1 MELGYTRH
9 MRYFVPVVRG
19 ERAVSSPTPP
29 IDFDGAWKEALEALL
44 PDFLALLF
52 PRVHAA
58 IDWAYAPEFLDK
70 ELDQLAARL
79 GVAGMVV
86 DKLVRVR
93 MLGGGELRL
102 LVHVEVQSQRDATF
116 AERMFAYYAGLYLQH
131 RLPTVSLAVLGDE
144 QGGWRPER
152 FDREQLG
159 CDNHF
164 RFPMVKLLDYRAR
177 RTELEASANPFALVV
192 LAHLAA
198 QDTRHDPEGRRG
210 LKWALARRL
219 YGRGYTREEMLR
231 LYRFID
237 WLLEL
242 PGVLAAEFWR
252 DLRAY
257 EREQT
262 VTFVT
267 YAERVGREEELRL
280 GVVQVLRQ
288 RFDAVPQEVVERI
301 ASVDDLD
308 QLRALLTAA
317 VAALDLPTFVAS
329 LG

>member
-1 MELGYTRH
+1 M
-9 MRYFVPVVRG
+9 
-19 ERAVSSPTPP
+19 SSPTPP

-44 PDFLALLF
+44 HDFLALLF
-52 PRVHAA
+52 PRMHAA

-70 ELDQLAARL
+70 ELDQLAAWL
-79 GVAGMVV
+79 GAAGMVV
-86 DKLVRVR
+86 DKLVRAR

-102 LVHVEVQSQRDATF
+102 LVHVEVQSQRDASF

-177 RTELEASANPFALVV
+177 RPELEASANPFALVV

-210 LKWALARRL
+210 LKWALTRRL
-219 YGRGYTREEMLR
+219 YERGYTREEMLR

-237 WLLEL
+237 LLLEL
-242 PGVLAAEFWR
+242 PSDLATEFWR
-252 DLRAY
+252 DMRAY
-257 EREQT
+257 ERGRT
-262 VTFVT
+262 VVFVS
-267 YAERVGREEELRL
+267 YAERIGQES
-280 GVVQVLRQ
+280 GLRQ
-288 RFDAVPQEVVERI
+288 AVLQALKVRFGAVPPEVAARI
-301 ASVDDLD
+301 ATMDGADRLT
-308 QLRALLTAA
+308 ALLTAA
-317 VAALDLPTFVAS
+317 LTSADLSAFVVA

>member
-1 MELGYTRH
+1 MY
-9 MRYFVPVVRG
+9 
-19 ERAVSSPTPP
+19 
-29 IDFDGAWKEALEALL
+29 
-44 PDFLALLF
+44 
-52 PRVHAA
+52 AA
-58 IDWAYAPEFLDK
+58 IDWSHPPEFLDK
-70 ELDQLAARL
+70 ELDQLSAGL
-79 GVAGMVV
+79 GMAGLVV

-93 MLGGGELRL
+93 RRAGGDLWL
-102 LVHVEVQSQRDATF
+102 LVHVEVQSQRDASF
-116 AERMFAYYAGLYLQH
+116 AERMFAYYASLFVQH

-152 FDREQLG
+152 FDREELG
-159 CDNHF
+159 CDNYF

-242 PGVLAAEFWR
+242 PGALAAEFWR

-267 YAERVGREEELRL
+267 YAERIGQGSGLRL
-280 GVVQVLRQ
+280 AVLQ
-288 RFDAVPQEVVERI
+288 ALNVRFGTVPPEVAARS
-301 ASVDDLD
+301 ARMDGADRLT
-308 QLRALLTAA
+308 ALLTAA
-317 VAALDLPTFVAS
+317 LTSADLPAFVAAL
-329 LG
+329 G

>member
-1 MELGYTRH
+1 
-9 MRYFVPVVRG
+9 
-19 ERAVSSPTPP
+19 VSSQTPP
-29 IDFDGAWKEALEALL
+29 IDFDGAWKEALEVLL
-44 PDFLALLF
+44 SDFLALLF

-58 IDWAYAPEFLDK
+58 IDWAYVPEFLDK
-70 ELDQLAARL
+70 ALDQMAAQL
-79 GVAGMVV
+79 GAAGMVV
-86 DKLVRVR
+86 NKLVRVR
-93 MLGGGELRL
+93 LLGGGELRL

-198 QDTRHDPEGRRG
+198 KDTRHDPEGRRA

-242 PGVLAAEFWR
+242 PGALAAEFWR

-267 YAERVGREEELRL
+267 YAERIGQGSGLRL
-280 GVVQVLRQ
+280 AVLQ
-288 RFDAVPQEVVERI
+288 ALNVRFGTVPPEVAARI
-301 ASVDDLD
+301 ARMDGADRLT
-308 QLRALLTAA
+308 ALLTAA
-317 VAALDLPTFVAS
+317 LTSADLPAFVAAL
-329 LG
+329 G

>member
-1 MELGYTRH
+1 
-9 MRYFVPVVRG
+9 
-19 ERAVSSPTPP
+19 VSSPTPP
-29 IDFDGAWKEALEALL
+29 IDFDGAWKEALDTLL

-52 PRVHAA
+52 PRVHTA

-70 ELDQLAARL
+70 ELDQPAAQL
-79 GVAGMVV
+79 GAAGMVV

-93 MLGGGELRL
+93 LLGGGELRL

-198 QDTRHDPEGRRG
+198 QDNRHDPEGRRG

-219 YGRGYTREEMLR
+219 HERGYTREEMLR
-231 LYRFID
+231 LLRFID

-257 EREQT
+257 EEERT

-267 YAERVGREEELRL
+267 YAERIGQESGLRL
-280 GVVQVLRQ
+280 AVLQ
-288 RFDAVPQEVVERI
+288 ALNVRFGTVPPEVAARI
-301 ASVDDLD
+301 ARMDGADRLT
-308 QLRALLTAA
+308 ALLTAA
-317 VAALDLPTFVAS
+317 LTSADLPAFAAAL
-329 LG
+329 G